1 MAPDSIRSLI
11 REVLAEELTAL
22 RSDVGAYAQTKPRPQ
37 IREEQVA
44 INSDADLMDF
54 VHRLLEI
61 AKDGRAR
68 SEIESGR
75 WLFRLSG
82 GRGGCFE
89 DSAPRSSAAALND
102 TARFDR
108 GLISERQVDTL
119 CANIKYLVIGKRVRF
134 TPLARDIIRRRGIVI
149 ERMEQ

>member
-11 REVLAEELTAL
+11 REVLAEELSAL
-22 RSDVGAYAQTKPRPQ
+22 RADVGAYAQTKPRPQ

-44 INSDADLMDF
+44 LDSDAELMDF

-68 SEIESGR
+68 SEIEAGR
-75 WLFRLSG
+75 WVFRLSG
-82 GRGGCFE
+82 GSGV
-89 DSAPRSSAAALND
+89 SSAVNAAAPSPSIND

-119 CANIKYLVIGKRVRF
+119 GANIKYLIIGKRVRF
-134 TPLARDIIRRRGIVI
+134 TPLARDVIRRRGIAI